1 MDLFA
6 CAKKAMVRMA
16 MKAEKGGNK
25 TCFYHKN
32 RKCGSNSEACFL
44 LT

>member
-6 CAKKAMVRMA
+6 CAKKEMVRTE
-16 MKAEKGGNK
+16 MKVKKGGNK

-44 LT
+44 PT